1 MGSWDRL
8 REAGFKPNEARR
20 LLDLGPLTQGRQP
33 LPYRYEALA
42 VQAFNTDKLSQ
53 ERLAK
58 LLRLDPVSARERVE
72 ELAHGQFFEDG
83 ELYQMSLD
91 LGAELTSSGR

>member
-1 MGSWDRL
+1 MV
-8 REAGFKPNEARR
+8 
-20 LLDLGPLTQGRQP
+20 LG
-33 LPYRYEALA
+33 
-42 VQAFNTDKLSQ
+42 VSQ

-58 LLRLDPVSARERVE
+58 ILRLDPVDARERVE

-91 LGAELTSSGR
+91 LDAELTSSGR

>member
-1 MGSWDRL
+1 M
-8 REAGFKPNEARR
+8 
-20 LLDLGPLTQGRQP
+20 LDLGPATQGRSP

-42 VQAFNTDKLSQ
+42 VRAFIYDNLLSQ

-58 LLRLDPVSARERVE
+58 MLRTDPIGARERVE